1 MSDTFNLNKD
11 QLVKKEKARMERELA
26 ASNNWSVKE
35 RVALTCRILFAK
47 GHDSGLS
54 GQITTIADEPGT
66 FITQQLG
73 YGFDEIT
80 PSNLLTV
87 DEDLNV
93 LAGQGMPNPAN
104 RFHSWIYRARPDVRC
119 IIHTHPI
126 YTSALSMLEE
136 PLKVSHMDACVLFD
150 DVAFLPRWPGIP
162 VGNEEGE
169 MISSTIGD
177 KRALLLAHHGLVVV
191 GSSIEEAC
199 VVAVQFERAAKL
211 HMIAA
216 AAGKI
221 ADISPELASEAHDWV
236 STERRHSAT
245 FGYFARQILKAEPD
259 CLSE

>member
-1 MSDTFNLNKD
+1 MRDTFNLSKAE
-11 QLVKKEKARMERELA
+11 LVAKEKQRMTQQL
-26 ASNNWSVKE
+26 SGGNWSVKE
-35 RVALTCRILFAK
+35 KVALTCRILFNK

-54 GQITTIADEPGT
+54 GQITTIEKPGE

-73 YGFDEIT
+73 IGFDEIT

-87 DEDLNV
+87 DEHLNV
-93 LAGQGMPNPAN
+93 LEGKGMPNPAN
-104 RFHSWIYRARPDVRC
+104 RFHSWIYRAHPEARC

-136 PLKVSHMDACVLFD
+136 PLKVAHMDACALFD
-150 DVAFLPRWPGIP
+150 DVAFLPTWPGIP
-162 VGNEEGE
+162 VGNDEGE
-169 MISSTIGD
+169 IISSTIGD

-199 VVAVQFERAAKL
+199 VIAVQFERAAKL

-221 ADISPELASEAHDWV
+221 ADIPEDLGKEAHDWV
-236 STERRHSAT
+236 STESRNKST
-245 FGYFARQILKAEPD
+245 FAYFARQVLKKEPD
-259 CLSE
+259 CLEA